1 MKDRLK
7 HLLLHLAGFNQT
19 ELERITELF
28 KLKVVKRNTVLLQ
41 QGEVCNAF
49 YYVNNGCLRTYFLDK
64 NGMEKTRFVMT
75 DCNIGTA
82 LTSFINQTP
91 SAEIIEATEDTTLLA
106 ISHANFFRLNK
117 EMDAWKSFYQ
127 KILEMAY
134 SYQNQRI
141 EQLVTLSAKQRY
153 DLVLKEKPILI
164 QKLSNRSLASYLD
177 IREETLSRLK
187 SK

>member
-7 HLLLHLAGFNQT
+7 YLLQHLANFDQA

-28 KLKVVKRNTVLLQ
+28 KVKLVKRNTVLLR

-49 YYVNNGCLRTYFLDK
+49 YYVNEGCLRTYFLDK
-64 NGMEKTRFVMT
+64 NGTEKTRLVMT

-82 LTSFINQTP
+82 MTSFINQTP
-91 SAEIIEATEDTTLLA
+91 SAEIIDTTQDTTLLA
-106 ISHANFFRLNK
+106 ISHSNFFRLNK
-117 EMDAWKSFYQ
+117 EMDSWRSFYQ

-141 EQLVTLSAKQRY
+141 EQRVTLSAQQRY
-153 DLVLKEKPILI
+153 DLVLKERPILI